1 MGINLKTTY
10 FLGLIEPEQY
20 KLLSTNMSDFGSK
33 SAYQLLSKENKFL
46 VDLGWFLW
54 PRLEPNLFCQP
65 QMNLVNAWLSFSSEI
80 CSISIFFLII
90 TSAIRSVSVKL
101 VNWLLDFSCDVRPYY
116 WVYWCMAML
125 NVNKFDP
132 WLNSW

>member
-46 VDLGWFLW
+46 VDLG
-54 PRLEPNLFCQP
+54 
-65 QMNLVNAWLSFSSEI
+65 
-80 CSISIFFLII
+80 
-90 TSAIRSVSVKL
+90 
-101 VNWLLDFSCDVRPYY
+101 
-116 WVYWCMAML
+116 
-125 NVNKFDP
+125 
-132 WLNSW
+132 